1 MENEKPK
8 CLNSCD
14 MDKEKIFALFLK
26 KSKTGEFSSISHLR
40 KQIRWI
46 EINSTIVFWFC
57 SKERKERK
65 ED

>member
-1 MENEKPK
+1 
-8 CLNSCD
+8 
-14 MDKEKIFALFLK
+14 MDKEKIFALFIK
-26 KSKTGEFSSISHLR
+26 KSKTGEFSSFSRLR